1 MNNMNEMT
9 SPQTSFY
16 PEGEPRSTEFEQNI
30 FASVN
35 SFVEHFNMVDLKEK
49 NTLEIMGILLYGG
62 KFMNTSEKQLN
73 KYRFTK
79 YIDMTVDYYS
89 NYLYYENLMF
99 HYINNETV
107 EEIKNQINKAI
118 ENKKIEDETTHY
130 VSILNTIT
138 MFVRNKY
145 ILSKNTTLYNKDI
158 HYMSSFVQKHNAIDS
173 KKYIQFL
180 MIDENIDVFSSFVSQ
195 YQNGHIFTKNDVISI
210 YNDCKSNRIE
220 TSFVEELSKKYNI
233 DYIKICKY
241 IENILTNVIKTPY
254 YYESLYKEF
263 FVNIE
268 NKFSNIVEEF
278 ITENDNKIFNH
289 IEEIRESIVEK
300 GIESRDSIDNEYP
313 ILCMNAIMN
322 NRLNINDFTTKMFY
336 EYFMTSK
343 SEAQLSIHLD
353 NFTNTLSSMCDN

>member
-1 MNNMNEMT
+1 MINTAEM
-9 SPQTSFY
+9 SD
-16 PEGEPRSTEFEQNI
+16 FEQTI

-35 SFVEHFNMVDLKEK
+35 SFVEHFNMIDLKEK

-73 KYRFTK
+73 KHRFSK

-89 NYLYYENLMF
+89 NYLYYENLNF
-99 HYINNETV
+99 HYVHTETV
-107 EEIKNQINKAI
+107 DEIKNQINQDI
-118 ENKKIEDETTHY
+118 ENKKIQDETIHY

-138 MFVRNKY
+138 MFVKNKY
-145 ILSKNTTLYNKDI
+145 MTSKNVTLYNQDI
-158 HYMSSFVQKHNAIDS
+158 HYMTSFVQKHNAIDS
-173 KKYIQFL
+173 KKYLQFVI
-180 MIDENIDVFSSFVSQ
+180 IDENIDTFSLFVSH
-195 YQNGHIFTKNDVISI
+195 YQNGTIFTKNDVISM
-210 YNDCKSNRIE
+210 YNDCKYNHIE
-220 TSFVEELSKKYNI
+220 SSFIQELSKKYNI
-233 DYIKICKY
+233 NYSDISKY
-241 IENILTNVIKTPY
+241 IENILQNVIKTPY

-263 FVNIE
+263 FENIE
-268 NKFSNIVEEF
+268 NKFSSIVEEF
-278 ITENDNKIFNH
+278 MTENDNKIFNH

-313 ILCMNAIMN
+313 NLCMDAIMN

-353 NFTNTLSSMCDN
+353 NFRNTLSTMCNN